1 MERDILQKL
10 DAWKVSPYRKPLLLK
25 GARQVGKTWV
35 LKEFGATRYRNCVY
49 ITLEEMAP
57 GVPSEY
63 AQLFESTRD
72 PKRVIANLSFATGQP
87 IDAGQTLVILDEIQ
101 DCPAAVGMLKYFCDE
116 APGYHIACAGSLL
129 GVRLVRDASA
139 FPVGKV
145 EFLDMHPMTFSEYL
159 RGVGAANLDAYLASI
174 CYFDAIPDLFDN
186 QLREHLCRYF
196 AVGGMPEA
204 VARWAQ
210 TGDMAQVDGVL
221 ANLLDSYERDFA
233 KHGGKGQFAK
243 LSLVWN
249 SIPAQLARENKKFM
263 WGLVREGARARE
275 YEEAVEWLVDAGLLQ
290 RVRLN
295 AAHGIPLAA
304 YDDASAFKAYSFD
317 VGLLRRHARL
327 DATAFADDGRL
338 FSEFKGAFAEDYVLQ
353 ALVPQLDVA
362 PRYWT
367 NDKPKYEVDFLLQD
381 RNTLIPVEV
390 KAGEAVDSPSLR
402 YYTRKHAQT
411 TPLRVRFSMRN
422 LAYND
427 GLLNIPLYLAHR
439 AVLLIERA
447 LEASDGAKH
456 P

>member
-10 DAWKVSPYRKPLLLK
+10 DAWKVSPYRKPLMLK
-25 GARQVGKTWV
+25 GARQVGKTWA
-35 LKEFGATRYRNCVY
+35 LKEFGATRYRNCAY
-49 ITLEEMAP
+49 LTLEETAP

-72 PKRVIANLSFATGQP
+72 PKRIIANLSFATGKP
-87 IDAGQTLVILDEIQ
+87 IDSGETLVILDEIQ
-101 DCPAAVGMLKYFCDE
+101 DCPAAVGMLKYFSDE
-116 APGYHIACAGSLL
+116 APEYHIVCAGSLL
-129 GVRLVRDASA
+129 GVRLTRDSSA

-145 EFLDMHPMTFSEYL
+145 EFLDMHPMTFAEYL
-159 RGVGAANLDAYLASI
+159 RAVGAGNLDDYLGSI
-174 CYFDAIPDLFDN
+174 SGFDAIPDLFAN
-186 QLREHLCRYF
+186 QLREHLRRYF

-210 TGDMAQVDGVL
+210 TGNIDQVDMVL

-275 YEEAVEWLVDAGLLQ
+275 YEDSVEWLVDAGLLQ

-295 AAHGIPLAA
+295 AARGIPLVA
-304 YDDASAFKAYSFD
+304 YDDASAFKTYGFD

-327 DATAFADDGRL
+327 DATAFAGDDRL
-338 FSEFKGAFAEDYVLQ
+338 LSEFKGAFAEDYVLQ

-367 NDKPKYEVDFLLQD
+367 NEKPKYEVDFLLQIK
-381 RNTLIPVEV
+381 NTIIPVEV
-390 KAGEAVDSPSLR
+390 KAGEVVDSPSLR
-402 YYTRKHAQT
+402 YYTKKHAET

-422 LAYND
+422 LMYND
-427 GLLNIPLYLAHR
+427 GLLNIPLYFAHR
-439 AVLLIERA
+439 AVPLIEAA
-447 LEASDGAKH
+447 LEHGDVSR
-456 P
+456 